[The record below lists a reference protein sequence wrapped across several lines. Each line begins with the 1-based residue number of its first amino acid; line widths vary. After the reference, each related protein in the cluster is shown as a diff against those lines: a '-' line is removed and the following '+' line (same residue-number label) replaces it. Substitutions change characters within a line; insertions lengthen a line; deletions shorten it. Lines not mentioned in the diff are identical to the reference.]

1 MHYSNVKVGKNGYT
15 AIILYGLDIYSYQII
30 LFKRGN
36 TARSRGC
43 NLAVIIQL
51 LLYIKMSAGHRNA
64 LCEQHDHNTNHKP
77 FDMNNYQLFR
87 SPRNQ
92 PKSKVSGP
100 Y

>member
-1 MHYSNVKVGKNGYT
+1 MRKWEKNGIHYYT
-15 AIILYGLDIYSYQII
+15 AIILYGLHIYSYKII

-43 NLAVIIQL
+43 DLAVIVQL

-64 LCEQHDHNTNHKP
+64 LCEHNTNHEP

-92 PKSKVSGP
+92 PKSKASTP